1 MLLSEHLLFL
11 HQSSVSTNLP
21 EKVPMELPV
30 GRREPH
36 CGGEILVGR
45 GQAAGRLVRL
55 GPGLEGFV
63 HVGIDLDMELFIHW
77 KTTHF
82 VS

>member
-1 MLLSEHLLFL
+1 
-11 HQSSVSTNLP
+11 
-21 EKVPMELPV
+21 MELPV

-63 HVGIDLDMELFIHW
+63 HVGIDLDMELFIH
-77 KTTHF
+77 
-82 VS
+82 